1 MTISKPYNFVGGT
14 IAASSEVNSD
24 FDTLYD
30 YINTTIIRGSGS
42 PEGVVTA
49 SIGCLYEDSNAGG
62 TGKIYRKSTDG
73 GNTGWID
80 ATDSGGGGGGGGG
93 SFTVSNIDSMYEELY
108 ISDSGDKLLN
118 ITNYIGEN
126 FVKMYG
132 VVET

>member
-1 MTISKPYNFVGGT
+1 MEVGVLK
-14 IAASSEVNSD
+14 E
-24 FDTLYD
+24 LLQ
-30 YINTTIIRGSGS
+30 
-42 PEGVVTA
+42 

-126 FVKMYG
+126 FVKNIWSNSGNLNTARYVRWSWNSNAG
-132 VVET
+132 IKFWRK